1 MLAPDGPTENGSSTP
16 AVSSPSLVIGNAV
29 VPLET
34 LDLPAVATDN
44 EGRIT
49 YWSKRASLLFGW
61 SSEESM
67 GRKCSDLFGELCPEA
82 SLAGMPLP
90 EAATWSGPLTVC
102 RRDGT
107 AVEAKSTSNAVRDPA
122 GEVVGR
128 MVLFSEILSD
138 ASETMGR
145 APVTPLPTELPVRTG
160 PVPLPLPQPHLL
172 DQPLTV
178 ILATDSLLVGDG
190 LASLLTDRADVEVVG
205 RVRGYREMTNLCRT
219 VNPHA
224 VIVSIRYPDDDSMM
238 TVTAARM
245 LREECPEMGIVLI
258 SDCGSGFAVELLRHG
273 ASRLA
278 YLLDDRL
285 PSMDSVV
292 IALHEVAA
300 GQSVIDPSIV
310 DFLVKHHRVS
320 LDDLSLREST
330 VLELIAQGLS
340 NRAIAQEMNIS
351 IKSIEKCITVIFRNL
366 DLNDRSNVD
375 RRVTAALSFQRSKGA
390 NLYSAGADQPS

>member
-1 MLAPDGPTENGSSTP
+1 MLAPDGPTENGSSSST
-16 AVSSPSLVIGNAV
+16 VSSPSLVIGNAV
-29 VPLET
+29 VLLDT

-44 EGRIT
+44 EDRIT

-61 SSEESM
+61 SPEESM
-67 GRKCSDLFGELCPEA
+67 GRKCGDLFGDSCPEVS
-82 SLAGMPLP
+82 SLAGMPPP
-90 EAATWSGPLTVC
+90 EESTWSGPLKVY

-107 AVEAKSTSNAVRDPA
+107 TVNARSTSNAVRDPA

-128 MVLFSEILSD
+128 MVLFSEILPD
-138 ASETMGR
+138 ALESTGA
-145 APVTPLPTELPVRTG
+145 APVSPLSAES
-160 PVPLPLPQPHLL
+160 PLPQPHLL

-190 LASLLTDRADVEVVG
+190 LAALLADRADVDVVG
-205 RVRGYREMTNLCRT
+205 RARGYREMTDLCRT
-219 VNPHA
+219 IKPRA
-224 VIVSIRYPDDDSMM
+224 VIISIRYPDDDSMM

-245 LREECPEMGIVLI
+245 LRQEWPEMGIVLI

-278 YLLDDRL
+278 YLLDDQL
-285 PSMDSVV
+285 PTMDSVV
-292 IALHEVAA
+292 IALHEVAI

-330 VLELIAQGLS
+330 VLELMADGLS

-390 NLYSAGADQPS
+390 NLYSAGADRPS

>member
-1 MLAPDGPTENGSSTP
+1 MLAPDGPTENGTSTSN
-16 AVSSPSLVIGNAV
+16 VFSPSLVIGNAV
-29 VPLET
+29 VLLET

-61 SSEESM
+61 SPEESM
-67 GRKCSDLFGELCPEA
+67 GRKCGDLFGDSCPEVA
-82 SLAGMPLP
+82 PLAGKPLP
-90 EAATWSGPLTVC
+90 EETTWSGPLTVC

-107 AVEAKSTSNAVRDPA
+107 TVSARSTSNAVRDAA

-128 MVLFSEILSD
+128 MVLFSEIPPD
-138 ASETMGR
+138 ASG
-145 APVTPLPTELPVRTG
+145 PT
-160 PVPLPLPQPHLL
+160 PVPPLSTESPLPQPHLL

-178 ILATDSLLVGDG
+178 VLATDSLLVGDG
-190 LASLLTDRADVEVVG
+190 LASLLAGRADVDVVG
-205 RVRGYREMTNLCRT
+205 RVRGYREMTDLCRT
-219 VNPHA
+219 VKPRA
-224 VIVSIRYPDDDSMM
+224 VIISIRYPDDDSMM

-245 LREECPEMGIVLI
+245 LRQEWPEMGIVLI

-278 YLLDDRL
+278 YLLDDQL

-292 IALHEVAA
+292 IALQEVAI

-330 VLELIAQGLS
+330 VLELIAEGLS

-390 NLYSAGADQPS
+390 NLYSTGADRPS

>member
-1 MLAPDGPTENGSSTP
+1 MPVPDGPSENGTTSST
-16 AVSSPSLVIGNAV
+16 ASSPSLVIGNAGV
-29 VPLET
+29 LLET

-61 SSEESM
+61 SPEESM
-67 GRKCSDLFGELCPEA
+67 GRRCDDLFGDSCPEVA
-82 SLAGMPLP
+82 SLGGTPLP
-90 EAATWSGPLTVC
+90 EGATWSGPLTVY

-107 AVEAKSTSNAVRDPA
+107 TVNARSTSNAVRDPA

-128 MVLFSEILSD
+128 MVLFSEILPD
-138 ASETMGR
+138 ASQAIGPEQ
-145 APVTPLPTELPVRTG
+145 VTSLSAEP
-160 PVPLPLPQPHLL
+160 PLPQPHLL
-172 DQPLTV
+172 ERPLTV
-178 ILATDSLLVGDG
+178 IMATDSLLVGDG
-190 LASLLTDRADVEVVG
+190 LASLLADRADVDVVG
-205 RVRGYREMTNLCRT
+205 RARGYREMTDLCRT
-219 VNPHA
+219 TRPRA
-224 VIVSIRYPDDDSMM
+224 VIISIRYPDDDSMM
-238 TVTAARM
+238 TVAAARM
-245 LREECPEMGIVLI
+245 LRQEWPEMGIVLI

-278 YLLDDRL
+278 YLLDDQL
-285 PSMDSVV
+285 PSIDSVV
-292 IALHEVAA
+292 IALHEVAV

-320 LDDLSLREST
+320 IDDLSLREST
-330 VLELIAQGLS
+330 VLELMAEGLS
-340 NRAIAQEMNIS
+340 NRAIAHEMNIS

-390 NLYSAGADQPS
+390 NLYSAGADRPS

>member
-1 MLAPDGPTENGSSTP
+1 
-16 AVSSPSLVIGNAV
+16 VIGNAV
-29 VPLET
+29 VSLET
-34 LDLPAVATDN
+34 FDLPAVATDN

-61 SSEESM
+61 SPEESM
-67 GRKCSDLFGELCPEA
+67 GRKCTDLFGDSYSEV

-107 AVEAKSTSNAVRDPA
+107 TVNARSTSNAVRDPA

-128 MVLFSEILSD
+128 MVLFSEILPD
-138 ASETMGR
+138 ASEAMGPAQVFPLSTEPPGR
-145 APVTPLPTELPVRTG
+145 AG
-160 PVPLPLPQPHLL
+160 PAPSPLPQSDLP

-190 LASLLTDRADVEVVG
+190 LASLLTHRADVEVVG
-205 RVRGYREMTNLCRT
+205 RARGYREMTNLCRT
-219 VNPHA
+219 MRPRA

-238 TVTAARM
+238 TVAAARM
-245 LREECPEMGIVLI
+245 LREEWPEMGIVLI

-278 YLLDDRL
+278 YLLDDQL

-292 IALHEVAA
+292 IALHEVAV

-330 VLELIAQGLS
+330 VLELIAEGLS
-340 NRAIAQEMNIS
+340 NRAIAEEMNIS

-390 NLYSAGADQPS
+390 NLYSAGADRPT